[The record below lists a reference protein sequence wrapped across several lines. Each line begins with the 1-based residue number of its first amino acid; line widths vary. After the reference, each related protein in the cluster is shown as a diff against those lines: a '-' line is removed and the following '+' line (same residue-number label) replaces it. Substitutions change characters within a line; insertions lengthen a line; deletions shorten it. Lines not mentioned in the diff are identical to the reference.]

1 MVQPY
6 VTRWLRAIAV
16 AITSYQYWLIF
27 RMVNMHKITSYLML
41 DERAKELVDHVNGTS
56 IGLTF
61 SETAVLA
68 LLLSSTN
75 AIFTK
80 EELLQVG
87 WPERVVAPTSLT
99 QCIST
104 LRKKLEPY
112 TEVQLKTVARRG
124 YQLHVSEQSHVKM
137 LALNDADAIR
147 DAIVGVSTWKKI
159 FGIVLFCVILG
170 AIWYVSDRHAVVR
183 DVAKWNANKSIELN
197 FGGTV
202 GSAKMLYMGGEEHLH
217 PSWWQKHIA
226 PEGNHIAN
234 LKHFSS
240 FVSTDGNNYSMS
252 ICPEHDANACKGNG
266 IINITAINPKPA
278 GLSMEEFIPLSQK
291 MEQRIRYNKI
301 VLPVGDKAFGELLEH
316 NYHADIY
323 FPVAGELLVRADLS
337 MSLVYE
343 GENKGKFYST
353 SCITDEDCLTT
364 PIKYTLRGEFEQYQ
378 TTIHDLN
385 VDVFHVKVQQKE
397 LTKPDAVS
405 PSAMHFYR
413 EIRKHDI
420 RDKDLFYYRIH
431 QNQHTAVWIIPQMG
445 QVLAWTKYTQ
455 VKL

>member
-1 MVQPY
+1 MY
-6 VTRWLRAIAV
+6 
-16 AITSYQYWLIF
+16 
-27 RMVNMHKITSYLML
+27 KITSYLML
-41 DERAKELVDHVNGTS
+41 DEKAKELVDHVNGLT

-75 AIFTK
+75 AVFAK

-137 LALNDADAIR
+137 LAINDADAIR
-147 DAIVGVSTWKKI
+147 DAIVGVSTWTKI
-159 FGIVLFCVILG
+159 FGIVLLSMILG
-170 AIWYVSDRHAVVR
+170 VIWYVSDRHAVVR
-183 DVAKWNANKSIELN
+183 DVAKWNANTTIDLN
-197 FGGTV
+197 IGGV
-202 GSAKMLYMGGEEHLH
+202 AGSAQVLYMGDEEHLH
-217 PSWWQKHIA
+217 PSWWQKHLA

-234 LKHFSS
+234 LKHFSA
-240 FVSTDGNNYSMS
+240 FASTDGTNYSMV
-252 ICPEHDANACKGNG
+252 ICPEHDANACTGHG
-266 IINITAINPKPA
+266 LINITAISAKPA
-278 GLSMEEFIPLSQK
+278 GLSMEKFIPLSAA

-301 VLPVGDKAFGELLEH
+301 VLPVGNKAVGELIEH

-323 FPVAGELLVRADLS
+323 FPVADEILVRADLS
-337 MSLVYE
+337 MSLVYDD
-343 GENKGKFYST
+343 ENKGQFYST
-353 SCITDEDCLTT
+353 SCITDQDCLTT
-364 PIKYTLRGEFEQYQ
+364 PLKYTIRGEFEQYQ
-378 TTIHDLN
+378 TTIDHMH

-397 LTKPDAVS
+397 LTKPEMVS

-431 QNQHTAVWIIPQMG
+431 QNKNSAVWIVPQMG
-445 QVLAWTKYTQ
+445 QVLAWTQYTQ